1 MPEEIE
7 QIMREIHILF
17 AKAEK
22 LPENRNRIIVDKEV
36 VFGLLERL
44 SHEIYEAMDRF
55 EETKVSRQ
63 RAKRKREEE
72 EKEAL
77 ERVSKNAEEIYAA
90 SILYSDD
97 TLDELKKKI
106 ENAEETLKHTY
117 NQIEQQM
124 KGYLSYIEENKKELH
139 DQLEQMSQ
147 RRIYLQILEEK
158 NKIKAEAEVSK
169 SMTEEKKKEN
179 IVGDLK
185 DLGEEER
192 LIEEKKEI
200 PIIEKET
207 AVAITEEKET
217 GYVDDEAK
225 KVEIVI
231 KTADNIEQK
240 IEEVRQARSANLYD
254 MQQAKGKRKNNAS
267 SVSEQKN
274 ETEVVEQEGE
284 IGEGGAYFRAED
296 FDLDAEYFAWAE
308 GKGLKKENLEVN
320 SKKGLRDLF
329 KRNKQRL

>member
-22 LPENRNRIIVDKEV
+22 LPENRNKIIVDKEV

-44 SHEIYEAMDRF
+44 SHEIYQAMDRF

-63 RAKRKREEE
+63 RAKRKMEEE
-72 EKEAL
+72 EKESL
-77 ERVSKNAEEIYAA
+77 ERVSKSAEEIYAA

-117 NQIEQQM
+117 NEIDQQM
-124 KGYLSYIEENKKELH
+124 KGYLSYIQENKKELH
-139 DQLEQMSQ
+139 DQLEQMAQ

-158 NKIKAEAEVSK
+158 NKIKAEAELSK
-169 SMTEEKKKEN
+169 SMAEEKKEEN
-179 IVGDLK
+179 VAGDLEGVK
-185 DLGEEER
+185 GGSSFV
-192 LIEEKKEI
+192 EEKKEI

-207 AVAITEEKET
+207 AVAITEEKES

-254 MQQAKGKRKNNAS
+254 MQQVKEKRKNNVS
-267 SVSEQKN
+267 SVSEQKK
-274 ETEVVEQEGE
+274 ETEVLEQEEE
-284 IGEGGAYFRAED
+284 IGEGGGYFRAED

-308 GKGLKKENLEVN
+308 GRGLKKENLEVN

-329 KRNKQRL
+329 KRNRQKL